1 MPHATSD
8 VQQRSAAPSPPSQ
21 CPSET
26 FCLMQRWTDIRLSSS
41 SLNFTYHKTPTRD
54 LEKTTAYLASPVT
67 TPPGA
72 WLLLNSQIIS
82 ELHAASLR
90 VMGSAP
96 AKSPSPPAQHLL
108 PITCGLLTGNYG
120 HLRAGG
126 WLSLPA
132 QGRGLLVRGCCA
144 RALPAASR
152 RVVSSFK
159 AQQSLTVSFMLAL
172 AISVC

>member
-1 MPHATSD
+1 MPNFPKQVGHLVPVLPSMPHATSD
-8 VQQRSAAPSPPSQ
+8 VQQRSAAPLPPSQ

-72 WLLLNSQIIS
+72 WLLLNSQIQ
-82 ELHAASLR
+82 LHAVSLR

-96 AKSPSPPAQHLL
+96 AKSPSPPSPAPSSHHLWSFNWEL
-108 PITCGLLTGNYG
+108 WAPQSWRLSLVEPTSTGQGTPGEGLLCPSS
-120 HLRAGG
+120 AGG
-126 WLSLPA
+126 
-132 QGRGLLVRGCCA
+132 
-144 RALPAASR
+144 
-152 RVVSSFK
+152 
-159 AQQSLTVSFMLAL
+159 QQTSGFF
-172 AISVC
+172 I